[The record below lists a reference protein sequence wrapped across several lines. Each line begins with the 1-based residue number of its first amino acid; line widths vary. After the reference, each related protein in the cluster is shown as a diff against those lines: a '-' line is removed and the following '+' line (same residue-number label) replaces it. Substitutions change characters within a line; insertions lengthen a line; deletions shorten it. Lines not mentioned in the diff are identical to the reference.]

1 MTAAN
6 MHCST
11 VGELASWIAQNRLH
25 GIALDEE
32 GDGSLFFKGGEAFA
46 IEFPWPATSHKTI
59 YEARA
64 AAMID
69 IDEEAHFEGA
79 TLWMS
84 LTNIWSSAT
93 EKSGWRMVER
103 MRASFGEPRSLQTAP
118 VHHFRADEL
127 VDATAFLVPCF
138 VYGWNA
144 FYLNSSHDTFVHI
157 SHDKY
162 WCAVTRAKEKR
173 DHLLKT
179 EGAKTFDPVRKWFLR
194 NEV

>member
-1 MTAAN
+1 

-11 VGELASWIAQNRLH
+11 EAELAAWLARNRLH
-25 GIALDEE
+25 GISLDES
-32 GDGSLFFKGGEAFA
+32 GDGSLFFQGGEALA
-46 IEFPWPATSHKTI
+46 VDFPWPATSHKI
-59 YEARA
+59 PYYARL
-64 AAMID
+64 AAMVD

-79 TLWMS
+79 TLWIS
-84 LTNIWSSAT
+84 LTNIGSSAT

-127 VDATAFLVPCF
+127 VDATALLVPCF

-144 FYLNSSHDTFVHI
+144 LYLNSSHDTFVHI
-157 SHDKY
+157 SHDEY

-173 DHLLKT
+173 DALLKI
-179 EGAKTFDPVRKWFLR
+179 EGAKVEPALLRRFLR
-194 NEV
+194 Q